1 MMKNNNRGSN
11 NSTWEMYKA
20 LRILISSDFGIKRS
34 FNKNMNFEY
43 RADCCYSL
51 SCGYSI
57 TNIGIFNTRKQKVDT
72 YKKKYEIALF
82 HLAEKRFA
90 KFSH

>member
-1 MMKNNNRGSN
+1 
-11 NSTWEMYKA
+11 MYKA
-20 LRILISSDFGIKRS
+20 LRILINSDFGIKRY

-57 TNIGIFNTRKQKVDT
+57 TNIGIFNTRKQKVDAD
-72 YKKKYEIALF
+72 KKYEIALF
-82 HLAEKRFA
+82 HFAEQRCA
-90 KFSH
+90 KISH